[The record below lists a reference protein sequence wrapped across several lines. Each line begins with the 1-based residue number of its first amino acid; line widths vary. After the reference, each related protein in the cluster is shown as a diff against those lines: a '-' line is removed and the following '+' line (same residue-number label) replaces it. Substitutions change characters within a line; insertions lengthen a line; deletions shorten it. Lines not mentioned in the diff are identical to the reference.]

1 MALER
6 YGVLRGRA
14 VEARREDGNG
24 NPHYQVRV
32 VASGTGYRL
41 AVNVKSQAH
50 PSELLFLVD
59 EEFRHP
65 VTAGLLGLQDGFT
78 PLPSRP
84 GGLALDFI
92 RGNLFNRTA
101 MRALPH
107 TLPGP
112 DNDLSDRLEHFVRR
126 AIADPRARLYAF
138 GEPWGPERDRR
149 DEIFGFRPGNG
160 VHDIHMNQGNHRDF
174 ARDDGVWQDGALL
187 LHLPATGQ
195 WVAVFLA
202 FQSQAWHTDDR
213 TGHALPTGPA
223 PGPQPGPL
231 PGPGEPDHRVRIVA
245 ALVNPRGLAPER
257 ETVTLLNAS
266 PDPVDLTG
274 WQLADSL
281 KNKQP
286 LGGTLAPGATLV
298 VKLAQPVQLGNAGGI
313 ITLLN
318 RAGLKVDGVSYTAEQ
333 ARREGWTIVF

>member
-1 MALER
+1 MPLER
-6 YGVLRGRA
+6 YGVLCGRP
-14 VEARREDGNG
+14 VEARREGDGD

-32 VASGTGYRL
+32 VADGTNYRL
-41 AVNVKSQAH
+41 AINVKSQAH

-59 EEFRHP
+59 DDFRHP
-65 VTAGLLGLQDGFT
+65 VTSGLVGLRAGFT

-92 RGNLFNRTA
+92 RGNLFDRMT
-101 MRALPH
+101 MRALPP

-126 AIADPRARLYAF
+126 AVADPRARLYAF
-138 GEPWGPERDRR
+138 GEPWGPERDRK
-149 DEIFGFRPGNG
+149 DQIFGFRPGNG
-160 VHDIHMNQGNHRDF
+160 VHDIHMNQGSHRDL

-202 FQSQAWHTDDR
+202 FQSQEWHTDDR

-223 PGPQPGPL
+223 PGPQPGPPAV
-231 PGPGEPDHRVRIVA
+231 PGAPDHLVRIVA
-245 ALVNPRGLAPER
+245 ALVNPRGSAPKGK
-257 ETVTLLNAS
+257 TVTLLNAS

-274 WQLADSL
+274 WQLADGL
-281 KNKQP
+281 KNRQP
-286 LGGTLAPGATLV
+286 LGGTLSPGATLAIKV
-298 VKLAQPVQLGNAGGI
+298 AQPVQLGNAGGI

-318 RAGLKVDGVSYTAEQ
+318 REGLKVDGVSYTAEQ
-333 ARREGWTIVF
+333 ARREGWTLVF